1 MPSIKQLG
9 DLIFTA
15 LQNLFWWVIEIILK
29 IFVFLLDLIA
39 SILPSYDVD
48 LPSVLFANF
57 EILTWLDWVFPVQH
71 FIACV
76 TTIAANVVM
85 SFTITPFLR
94 LGKIRS

>member
-15 LQNLFWWVIEIILK
+15 LQNLFWWLIEKVLG
-29 IFVFLLDLIA
+29 IFVFLLDFIA

-57 EILTWLDWVFPVQH
+57 EILIWLDWVFPVQH

-76 TTIAANVVM
+76 ATIAANVVM

>member
-1 MPSIKQLG
+1 MLSIKQLG

-15 LQNLFWWVIEIILK
+15 LQNIFWWTIEVILM

-48 LPSVLFANF
+48 LPSVLFLNF
-57 EILTWLDWVFPVQH
+57 EILTWLDWVFPVEH

-76 TTIAANVVM
+76 TTIAVNIAL

>member
-1 MPSIKQLG
+1 MPSIKQIG

-15 LQNLFWWVIEIILK
+15 LQNFFWWLIESFLK
-29 IFVFLLDLIA
+29 ILVFLLDLIA
-39 SILPSYDVD
+39 TILPSYDVD

-57 EILTWLDWVFPVQH
+57 EIMSWLDWVFPVQH

-76 TTIAANVVM
+76 ATIAANVVM

-94 LGKIRS
+94 LGKIRP

>member
-1 MPSIKQLG
+1 MPSIKQIG

-15 LQNLFWWVIEIILK
+15 LQNLFWWVIEAILK
-29 IFVFLLDLIA
+29 IFVFLLDMIA

-48 LPSVLFANF
+48 LPSVLFSNF
-57 EILTWLDWVFPVQH
+57 EILIWLDWVFPVQH

-76 TTIAANVVM
+76 TTIAANIVM

-94 LGKIRS
+94 FGKLRS

>member
-1 MPSIKQLG
+1 MLSIKQLG

-15 LQNLFWWVIEIILK
+15 LQNLFWWTIEVILM

-57 EILTWLDWVFPVQH
+57 EILTWLDWVFPVEH

-76 TTIAANVVM
+76 TTIAANIVL

-94 LGKIRS
+94 LGKLRS

>member
-1 MPSIKQLG
+1 MLSIKQLG

-15 LQNLFWWVIEIILK
+15 LQNLFWWLIEQVLK

-39 SILPSYDVD
+39 SILPSYNVD

-76 TTIAANVVM
+76 TTIAANLII

>member
-1 MPSIKQLG
+1 MLSIKQLG

-15 LQNLFWWVIEIILK
+15 LQNIFWWTIEVILM

-48 LPSVLFANF
+48 LPSVLFLNF
-57 EILTWLDWVFPVQH
+57 EILTWLDWVFPVEH

-76 TTIAANVVM
+76 TTIAANIVL